1 MHKLKKPNLAPL
13 FLYTILF
20 LIGIKALFHGFP
32 DIERFFAEW
41 MDERI
46 SLTTIIKFGTL
57 NFAPTQIF
65 HPPLYHYLTFI
76 PIAIFFIIGKLIG
89 FFHDKIDFVRFYFNN
104 THYFFL
110 IGRAMGYIFYWT
122 TAIVIFKLIRLFYSN
137 IVAHITVLSYLLIPR
152 FIFDFS
158 TTRPETLLFLNV
170 SVFFYFFLRYYLNN
184 QKIKYLF
191 LSSFFLGIAIAT
203 KYNALYLASI
213 FVFLFVIQI
222 INKTATFRQFLT
234 VFGSACCFVFLGF
247 FISNPFF
254 IIKFNTYLHNL
265 LVFSTDEI
273 KYYWAGYYPVVFCI
287 THIKDLMSLMY
298 LNFFGFLILIF
309 GAWRLFKKDK
319 NLFFIII
326 ATVFVYEAYF
336 SIFHREA
343 FPLRYLHPLLPI
355 VALIFSAGIDFI
367 IRYKKKLMAILA
379 IFFGILIYNY
389 FDIWKGLSIG
399 KTYIQEARSFIEST
413 IPEFTTICIASN
425 HYLPQLNMTRE
436 SYSRLMETAPLPR
449 GTHIQA
455 YKLSYK
461 PMDNEDNYDA
471 SFREL
476 RIESLTKKP
485 QYDIIR
491 WNNEIKTENDASAF
505 IKDNNIK
512 YLVSAGACLI
522 GNKKIE
528 DTKVAFLLKEFEP
541 KNKRVFEGPPVFL
554 YKVIQ

>member
-1 MHKLKKPNLAPL
+1 MHKLKKPNLVF
-13 FLYTILF
+13 FLLHAFFF
-20 LIGIKALFHGFP
+20 LTGIKVLFHGFP

-57 NFAPTQIF
+57 NFAPTQVF

-76 PIAIFFIIGKLIG
+76 PIAIFFVTGKLIG
-89 FFHDKIDFVRFYFNN
+89 FFNDKIDFVRFYFNN

-110 IGRAMGYIFYWT
+110 IARAMSYIFYWV
-122 TAIVIFKLIRLFYSN
+122 TAVVISKIIKLFYSN

-170 SVFFYFFLRYYLNN
+170 SIFCYFFLRYYLNN

-191 LSSFFLGIAIAT
+191 LAAFFLGIAVAT
-203 KYNALYLASI
+203 KYNALYLLSI
-213 FVFLFVIQI
+213 FGFLSVIQI
-222 INKTATFRQFLT
+222 INKTLTLRQFLT
-234 VFGSACCFVFLGF
+234 VFGWTCCFIFLGF

-254 IIKFNTYLHNL
+254 IIKFKTYFHNL
-265 LVFSTDEI
+265 LVYSTDEM
-273 KYYWAGYYPVVFCI
+273 KYYWAGYHPVVFCI

-298 LNFFGFLILIF
+298 LNFFGCLILIF

-319 NLFFIII
+319 KLFFIIM
-326 ATVFVYEAYF
+326 ATVFVFEAYF

-343 FPLRYLHPLLPI
+343 SPIRYLHPLLPI
-355 VALIFSAGIDFI
+355 AALIFSAGIDFI
-367 IRYKKKLMAILA
+367 IRHKKKLVAILA

-399 KTYIQEARSFIEST
+399 KTYTQEARSFIESA

-436 SYSRLMETAPLPR
+436 SYYRLMKTAPSPR
-449 GTHIQA
+449 GTDSQA
-455 YKLSYK
+455 YNLSYK

-485 QYDIIR
+485 QYNIIR
-491 WNNEIKTENDASAF
+491 WDNGIKTEKDALIF
-505 IKDNNIK
+505 IKENNIK
-512 YLVSAGACLI
+512 YVVSAGACLI
-522 GNKKIE
+522 SNKKID
-528 DTKVAFLLKEFEP
+528 DTKIAFLFKEFEP

-554 YKVIQ
+554 YKIIR

>member
-1 MHKLKKPNLAPL
+1 MYKLKKPNLIFFPL
-13 FLYTILF
+13 YAILF
-20 LIGIKALFHGFP
+20 LTGIKVLFHGLP

-46 SLTTIIKFGTL
+46 SLTTIMKFGTL

-76 PIAIFFIIGKLIG
+76 PVAIFFIIGQSIG

-104 THYFFL
+104 TYYFFL
-110 IGRAMGYIFYWT
+110 IGRGMSYIFYWT
-122 TAIVIFKLIRLFYSN
+122 TAVVIFKIIRLFYSN
-137 IVAHITVLSYLLIPR
+137 IVAHITVLSYLLIPS

-170 SVFFYFFLRYYLNN
+170 SIFFYFFLRYYLNN

-191 LSSFFLGIAIAT
+191 LASFFLGVAAAT
-203 KYNALYLASI
+203 KYNALYLVSI
-213 FVFLFVIQI
+213 LGFLFVIQI
-222 INKTATFRQFLT
+222 INKAFTLRRFLT
-234 VFGSACCFVFLGF
+234 VFGWVCCFIFLGF
-247 FISNPFF
+247 FVSNPFF
-254 IIKFNTYLHNL
+254 IIKFKTYFYNL
-265 LVFSTDEI
+265 LVYSTDEM
-273 KYYWAGYYPVVFCI
+273 KYYWAGYHPVVFCI
-287 THIKDLMSLMY
+287 THIKDLISLMY

-309 GAWRLFKKDK
+309 GAWSLLRKDK
-319 NLFFIII
+319 KLFFIIT
-326 ATVFVYEAYF
+326 ATVFVFEAYF

-343 FPLRYLHPLLPI
+343 APLRYLHPLLAI
-355 VALIFSAGIDFI
+355 AALIFSAGIDFI
-367 IRYKKKLMAILA
+367 IRHNKKLSVILA

-399 KTYIQEARSFIEST
+399 KTYTQEARSFIESS

-425 HYLPQLNMTRE
+425 HYLPQLNMTKE
-436 SYSRLMETAPLPR
+436 SYYRLMETAPSPR
-449 GTHIQA
+449 GTDIQS

-461 PMDNEDNYDA
+461 PMDNEDSYDT

-476 RIESLTKKP
+476 RIESLTKNP
-485 QYDIIR
+485 QYNIIR
-491 WNNEIKTENDASAF
+491 WDNGIKTENDALIF
-505 IKDNNIK
+505 IKENNIQ

-528 DTKVAFLLKEFEP
+528 DTKAAFLLKEFEP
-541 KNKRVFEGPPVFL
+541 ENKRVFEGPPVFL
-554 YKVIQ
+554 YKVTQ